1 MTVQICQSFS
11 PNSFGLHFREREETI
26 KEKKAKIRTYKK
38 TYKWA
43 GKIWWEKAPTCRH
56 LAQNFKN
63 NYYFFKF

>member
-1 MTVQICQSFS
+1 MTVKICQSFS

-43 GKIWWEKAPTCRH
+43 GKIWWEST
-56 LAQNFKN
+56 FGT
-63 NYYFFKF
+63 KFQKQLLFLQILV